1 MKKNEIT
8 HWIEQ
13 SFAKS
18 DLDNIAVVTIRVDGC
33 LKNAAAILQ
42 TAWSQ
47 NATSSIS
54 LVIKALDWT
63 ITELRRAHKNQ
74 FKFVAFMGGEA
85 SLGIAAHFHALLE
98 YPAGVDQ
105 KLFIQ
110 RLEQLWAQKVARAL
124 KQTLKTSVYA
134 EPVLSKEHFSQY
146 CQRFEGNT
154 FGSGS
159 SKVVMSKSLS
169 L

>member
-18 DLDNIAVVTIRVDGC
+18 DVDNIAVVTIRVDGC

-63 ITELRRAHKNQ
+63 ITQLRRNNQ

-134 EPVLSKEHFSQY
+134 EPVRSKEHFSQY
-146 CQRFEGNT
+146 CQRFEGTT
-154 FGSGS
+154 FESGS